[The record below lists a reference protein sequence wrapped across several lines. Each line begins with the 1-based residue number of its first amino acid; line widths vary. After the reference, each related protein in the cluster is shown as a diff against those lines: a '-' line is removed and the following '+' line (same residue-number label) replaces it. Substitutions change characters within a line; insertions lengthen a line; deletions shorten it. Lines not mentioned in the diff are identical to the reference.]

1 MQQRTIGEI
10 ARDHQPLA
18 MAPKT
23 TVAAAC
29 AAMHQRRVG
38 AVLVVADGGKEAG
51 RLIGIFTG
59 RDAVRCLAEG
69 CDAAHTPL
77 RQVMTPE
84 PVTLGP
90 HHQAIEA
97 LRLFT
102 DGGFRHLPVCED
114 GKVCGIVS
122 RYDFRAQEHARLDEE
137 TGFFEIL
144 R

>member
-1 MQQRTIGEI
+1 MNQRTMGEI
-10 ARDHQPLA
+10 TRDHRPLA
-18 MAPKT
+18 MAPEA

-38 AVLVVADGGKEAG
+38 AVLVVDDAG
-51 RLIGIFTG
+51 RLLGIFTG

-77 RQVMTPE
+77 RQVMTRE
-84 PVTLGP
+84 PVTLSP
-90 HHQAIEA
+90 HHHAIEA
-97 LRLFT
+97 LRLFK
-102 DGGFRHLPVCED
+102 DGGFRHLPVCEG

-122 RYDFRAQEHARLDEE
+122 RYDFRAHEHARLDEE
-137 TGFFEIL
+137 TGYFERL

>member
-1 MQQRTIGEI
+1 MHQRTIGEI
-10 ARDHQPLA
+10 ARDRRPLTK
-18 MAPKT
+18 APEA
-23 TVAAAC
+23 TVAEAC

-38 AVLVVADGGKEAG
+38 AVLVVNPAG
-51 RLIGIFTG
+51 ELLGIFTG

-69 CDAAHTPL
+69 CDATHTPL
-77 RQVMTPE
+77 RQVMTHR
-84 PVTLGP
+84 PVTLAP
-90 HHQAIEA
+90 HHHAIDA

-114 GKVCGIVS
+114 GKVSGIVS

-137 TGFFEIL
+137 TGYFEIL